1 MEKIAVIGGGA
12 SGLAAAITAKNKMNE
27 VIILEK
33 NVSCGKKILVT
44 GNGRCNYWNI
54 DQNISHYHSENEE
67 LIKDFITKTN
77 CQMVMDFFDYLG
89 IIPKIKNGN
98 YYPSSNQALSVK
110 NALLSLVQTK
120 NITIRENTLVESIF
134 YEKEKFVIS
143 CGNNKLIV
151 DKVIVATGTNAS
163 QKINTKN
170 NGYELVKQLGHTI
183 IEPLPALVQLRAKKN
198 YLNKWNGVR
207 TDVKITLEEDN
218 KIIAQEEG
226 EIQLTDYGISGIC
239 TFNLSY
245 YVAKGL
251 RNKKREVVKINFLP
265 FIKQESLKGYLLWM
279 EKRINSIQKITI
291 KENLEVLLNYKL
303 VEVILEVSNIK
314 KDLLWQQLTNS
325 QKEHLIKNL
334 VSFELEIIKTNPI
347 EKAQVCSGGVPLNEL
362 NLKTME
368 SRVLKNLYLTGELID
383 LVGDCG
389 GYNLSIAWIS
399 GILAGLNAKG
409 ETYD

>member
-334 VSFELEIIKTNPI
+334 VSFELEIIKTNSI